1 MDFQWEGPLT
11 MNLQIHV
18 IMGINEESLRLAKYL
33 QQQKEMVYIC
43 DSAANGM
50 SKRDDYIFVG
60 KDFVDAIDYSLFK
73 VYTYEHPYKTRQHL
87 RVLYAPVSGDKSDDQ
102 DDEKYRGKE

>member
-1 MDFQWEGPLT
+1 

-33 QQQKEMVYIC
+33 QQQNEMVYIC

-50 SKRDDYIFVG
+50 SRRDGYIFVG
-60 KDFVDAIDYSLFK
+60 KDFVDAIDYNLFK
-73 VYTYEHPYKTRQHL
+73 VYTYEHPYKTRQLL

-102 DDEKYRGKE
+102 DDERHGGNE